1 MYPNKIAHV
10 PKYPMIFHMAT
21 KNNVYPKNG
30 NPVTCHLE
38 NAFWCF
44 SKKHFPN
51 HANKKTDF
59 QNVNKIKIKENPN
72 AKNGK

>member
-30 NPVTCHLE
+30 NPVTCH
-38 NAFWCF
+38 
-44 SKKHFPN
+44 FPN